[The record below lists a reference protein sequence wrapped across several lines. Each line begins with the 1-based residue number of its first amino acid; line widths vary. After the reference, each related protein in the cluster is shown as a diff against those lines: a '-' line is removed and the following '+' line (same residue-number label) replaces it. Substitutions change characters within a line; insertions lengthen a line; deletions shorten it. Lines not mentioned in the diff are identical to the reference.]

1 MPRVR
6 ADDYDAKTQTI
17 LDSAASLFAKVGYPN
32 AKMQDIA
39 KACGA
44 SKSMLYHYFPSKD
57 DVLYALL
64 HEHLQSTIE
73 AIEQIDPAR
82 SPEQRFRLLIEIYIQ
97 KSTQTRTRHV
107 VAMNDVKYLSGAPL
121 KKIVELER
129 QVMRLFEAALAA
141 LDPALPGK
149 LVAPYS
155 MLLTGMLSW
164 VDLWYRPN
172 GPMKP
177 DELVDRVAQL
187 FLHGFLAAKKV

>member
-1 MPRVR
+1 MSREQA
-6 ADDYDAKTQTI
+6 ADYEEKKKAI
-17 LDSAASLFAKVGYPN
+17 LDAAAALFARVGYPN
-32 AKMQDIA
+32 AQLKEVA

-64 HEHLQSTIE
+64 HEHLQSTID

-82 SPEQRFRLLIEIYIQ
+82 SAEERFRLLIEIYIQ

-121 KKIVELER
+121 KKILELER
-129 QVMRLFEAALAA
+129 QVIKLFEASLEA
-141 LDPALPGK
+141 LDPNLPGK

-177 DELVDRVAQL
+177 DELVERVAQL
-187 FLHGFLAAKKV
+187 FLHGFLAARKV

>member
-1 MPRVR
+1 M
-6 ADDYDAKTQTI
+6 
-17 LDSAASLFAKVGYPN
+17 GYPN
-32 AKMQDIA
+32 AQLKEIA

-187 FLHGFLAAKKV
+187 FLHGFLAAKKM